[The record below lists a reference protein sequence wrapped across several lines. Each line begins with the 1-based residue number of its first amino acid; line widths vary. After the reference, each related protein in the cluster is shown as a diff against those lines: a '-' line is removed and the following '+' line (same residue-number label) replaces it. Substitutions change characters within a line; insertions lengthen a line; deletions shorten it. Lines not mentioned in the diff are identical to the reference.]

1 MLFCRHYFSPLNTL
15 MSKEKD
21 PDPQLFLM
29 DPDPGG
35 PKHAD
40 PDPQH
45 CKKSAFFPVFTVEAD
60 SLYSRT
66 RLLT

>member
-1 MLFCRHYFSPLNTL
+1 MR
-15 MSKEKD
+15 KEKD

-45 CKKSAFFPVFTVEAD
+45 CKKSAFFPVFIPWSTLITSSIKNLFGVNP
-60 SLYSRT
+60 
-66 RLLT
+66 